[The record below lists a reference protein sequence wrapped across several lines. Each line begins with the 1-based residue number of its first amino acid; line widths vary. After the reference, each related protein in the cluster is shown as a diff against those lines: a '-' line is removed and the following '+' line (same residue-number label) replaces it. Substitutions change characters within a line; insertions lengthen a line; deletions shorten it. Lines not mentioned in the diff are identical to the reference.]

1 MSKNRS
7 SFLKRDREARK
18 REKQVAKKQ
27 RREDRK
33 RVDQEVDNA
42 SGAAAPDGAAQ
53 NDSPAEQPDHDSQP

>member
-18 REKQVAKKQ
+18 REKQVAKQQ

-33 RVDQEVDNA
+33 KSDQAGDA
-42 SGAAAPDGAAQ
+42 TGPAAPPAGEQDLAAEPSTPQ
-53 NDSPAEQPDHDSQP
+53 Q